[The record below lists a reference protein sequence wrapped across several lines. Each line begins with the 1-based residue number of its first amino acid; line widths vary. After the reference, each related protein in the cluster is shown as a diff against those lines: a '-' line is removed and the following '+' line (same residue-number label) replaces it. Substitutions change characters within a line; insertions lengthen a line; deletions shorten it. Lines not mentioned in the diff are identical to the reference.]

1 MGRPRPLRILFTT
14 NRLSRGISGSAK
26 VHTGAAGGR
35 GGRARRALPGQA
47 PPGRPSRNAGALAAG
62 VGVQQRRR
70 PGVRPCLR
78 PPSSSAPSTWGPGRP
93 ATWGDASPGRPRRG
107 APRRPWLL
115 RAPAGPTAPTTCPL
129 PGPTAPTS
137 SRAPAPAACAFSR
150 PAGSGAGR
158 PQGALALPK
167 SGSGRRC
174 PRLARG
180 AAIAVGA
187 RRGSP
192 VCWNLQRLRSL
203 QEAKTFFTHQKKK
216 NVPSCCLDLAGAIFK
231 ASPWV
236 GAPGLAGRRRS
247 AAAAAPEN
255 QGPGL
260 ARRPNAPRL
269 VSEHQDPGRA
279 PAAPRRNCTPVT
291 RGVGAQFAE
300 RSQRLRAGR
309 ALLPAPQSPPNSSH
323 VSEIGRA
330 SSKSPSWAELSP

>member
-1 MGRPRPLRILFTT
+1 M
-14 NRLSRGISGSAK
+14 
-26 VHTGAAGGR
+26 
-35 GGRARRALPGQA
+35 RAE
-47 PPGRPSRNAGALAAG
+47 GALCAG
-62 VGVQQRRR
+62 
-70 PGVRPCLR
+70 
-78 PPSSSAPSTWGPGRP
+78 
-93 ATWGDASPGRPRRG
+93 
-107 APRRPWLL
+107 
-115 RAPAGPTAPTTCPL
+115 TC
-129 PGPTAPTS
+129 
-137 SRAPAPAACAFSR
+137 
-150 PAGSGAGR
+150 SGCV
-158 PQGALALPK
+158 PYKKQKHFLHIK
-167 SGSGRRC
+167 
-174 PRLARG
+174 
-180 AAIAVGA
+180 
-187 RRGSP
+187 
-192 VCWNLQRLRSL
+192 
-203 QEAKTFFTHQKKK
+203 KKK

-330 SSKSPSWAELSP
+330 SCKSPSWAEWSP